1 MIIILFHKFF
11 LLVSGR
17 ILLYIKKPIQS
28 FFYIF
33 LQENSILATKFGI
46 FSLCVSHHSN
56 LQLMVRSV
64 LSLVRGHDAKK
75 NLRKR
80 SLKKAKKMKK
90 LLEKNLPGSFT

>member
-11 LLVSGR
+11 LLVSDR
-17 ILLYIKKPIQS
+17 ILLYIKKT
-28 FFYIF
+28 
-33 LQENSILATKFGI
+33 ILATKFGI

-80 SLKKAKKMKK
+80 SLKKAKKMKN